1 MRITKFALALTVC
14 FLLPGLQTAK
24 AWDLKQQTIRAWE
37 VYVSGAVARMNAR
50 LAADGTFL
58 WSDEKPGTRQRLK
71 DGEIVVSPM
80 RGNGR
85 TAISRGLIHHW
96 IGAVFIPDT
105 SLDDVL
111 AVVHDYDHYKDFYQ
125 PTVADSKCISCT
137 ASPHIYF
144 LRLFKKVLFVTSVT
158 DVEYKSPIFRIDDR
172 RSYSLASSTSVW
184 EVQDYG
190 KPTEARG
197 SPGHGN
203 GYVWRMQSISR
214 YQQRDGGVYME
225 LEALA
230 LSRDIP
236 ISYRWLVGPIVSQ
249 LSRNELST
257 SLGQS
262 RDAVRQKQ
270 RPLLGSPTP

>member
-1 MRITKFALALTVC
+1 MRITKLALTLTVC
-14 FLLPGLQTAK
+14 CLFAGAQTAR
-24 AWDLKQQTIRAWE
+24 AWDLKQQTINAWE
-37 VYVSGAVARMNAR
+37 AYVTGAVAGMNAR
-50 LAADGTFL
+50 LAADGIFL
-58 WSDEKPGTRQRLK
+58 WSDQKPGMRQRLK

-85 TAISRGLIHHW
+85 TAIPRGLIHHW

-111 AVVHDYDHYKDFYQ
+111 AVVHDYDRYKDFYQ
-125 PTVADSKCISCT
+125 PTIADSKCISCT
-137 ASPHIYF
+137 ASPHTYF

-158 DVEYKSPIFRIDDR
+158 DVEYKSPIFRLDDR

-190 KPTEARG
+190 KPTESRG

-214 YQQRDGGVYME
+214 YRQQDGGVYME

-236 ISYRWLVGPIVSQ
+236 VSYRWLVGPIVSQ

-262 RDAVRQKQ
+262 RDAVHQKQ